1 MPRKKNLVETVA
13 VPISTTPQVQRYL
26 EALVATGLYGKNSSE
41 AAERLVTHEIERLV
55 QEGSLKR
62 Q

>member
-1 MPRKKNLVETVA
+1 MPRKKNLVETVP

-26 EALVATGLYGKNSSE
+26 EALVATGLYGKNPSE
-41 AAERLVTHEIERLV
+41 AAERLVTREIERLV